1 MATYTRRVNTHRQNC
16 KADAKPHSG
25 HCDFS
30 DQESLPKAYQFAT
43 QVANGTVGQLV
54 KEASKEASLFK
65 SDSEVAPDTK
75 VSGGGKFAELLS
87 KSGAGASTKPNTEDT
102 QEGIFP
108 LEFSKFISDSW
119 MVAVDASCPHSIA
132 GFRAE
137 VDQVAKNYVRLKSD
151 VAGRN
156 DKGSFYLKESPTLN
170 VQIHKQALGLET
182 NNAKHYSDNPKSYMV
197 VLLPMEEAM
206 TELYSKLTLLTL
218 LDGKANVSSQEEIK

>member
-1 MATYTRRVNTHRQNC
+1 
-16 KADAKPHSG
+16 
-25 HCDFS
+25 
-30 DQESLPKAYQFAT
+30 
-43 QVANGTVGQLV
+43 
-54 KEASKEASLFK
+54 
-65 SDSEVAPDTK
+65 
-75 VSGGGKFAELLS
+75 
-87 KSGAGASTKPNTEDT
+87 
-102 QEGIFP
+102 
-108 LEFSKFISDSW
+108 

-137 VDQVAKNYVRLKSD
+137 VDEVAKNYVRLKSD
-151 VAGRN
+151 VAGTN
-156 DKGSFYLKESPTLN
+156 DKASFYLKASPTLN